1 MITRYQTDVNKN
13 NPHIYIISTENATDP
28 ISNLEIHGIEETQYN
43 GMINIEDR
51 KIQGQIIRKNP
62 TIKVG
67 DNEINEYY
75 IFNNEGNNIECRNN
89 PPQNIKNCTSEMT
102 ANQDDG
108 TNKSA
113 TR

>member
-1 MITRYQTDVNKN
+1 M
-13 NPHIYIISTENATDP
+13 
-28 ISNLEIHGIEETQYN
+28 
-43 GMINIEDR
+43 
-51 KIQGQIIRKNP
+51 
-62 TIKVG
+62 
-67 DNEINEYY
+67 NEYY